1 MVRKLLLIILM
12 FSAGSLCV
20 ASAQNNS
27 ARQIA
32 IIKSDTSYLYAEA
45 TMKDLNEAILGAKA
59 ILEMQ
64 VSEWVKRQHPKDA
77 IEVCIAKAK
86 EHCCEVHTHRGDYHR
101 AFVYVKKNEIL
112 PVVDK
117 NEIVVFQVDNQ
128 SSNEVRDQSHER
140 SDSSSSITVAESSP
154 VATSPRVNISEEESM
169 MAAITD
175 FYQVEPFIDA
185 QKQQG
190 NVIAYGKYKDMPD
203 NIKCHLFVYNRKGEI
218 VAVLR
223 RDNNGYINLRTLD
236 IDYINHYKDC
246 GAIWLQLK
254 D

>member
-86 EHCCEVHTHRGDYHR
+86 EHCCEVHTQRGDYHR

-140 SDSSSSITVAESSP
+140 SDSSSSITV
-154 VATSPRVNISEEESM
+154 
-169 MAAITD
+169 
-175 FYQVEPFIDA
+175 
-185 QKQQG
+185 
-190 NVIAYGKYKDMPD
+190 
-203 NIKCHLFVYNRKGEI
+203 
-218 VAVLR
+218 
-223 RDNNGYINLRTLD
+223 RTL
-236 IDYINHYKDC
+236 
-246 GAIWLQLK
+246 
-254 D
+254 